1 MQRPPKLDYLLL
13 YGEYMSKEK
22 LGRDLKLVELD
33 LGYDLTTSPRGD
45 LNVIDEEYNLA
56 QAIILRLRTME
67 GELSELG
74 LSSYGSRLHEL
85 IGEVNN
91 ENTRQLARNYA
102 SECVSQEAR
111 VRRIVDITV
120 ETVKGEPNRI
130 EIFITVESV
139 GGGEL
144 EIMYP
149 FSLEVEA

>member
-1 MQRPPKLDYLLL
+1 
-13 YGEYMSKEK
+13 MSKEE
-22 LGRDLKLVELD
+22 LRRDLRLVELD
-33 LGYDLTTSPRGD
+33 LGYDLTASPRGD
-45 LNVIDEEYNLA
+45 LETIGEEYNRA

-102 SECVSQEAR
+102 QECVSQDAR
-111 VRRIVDITV
+111 VRRIVDVSV

-130 EIFITVESV
+130 DIFITVEPI

-144 EIMYP
+144 VEIMYP